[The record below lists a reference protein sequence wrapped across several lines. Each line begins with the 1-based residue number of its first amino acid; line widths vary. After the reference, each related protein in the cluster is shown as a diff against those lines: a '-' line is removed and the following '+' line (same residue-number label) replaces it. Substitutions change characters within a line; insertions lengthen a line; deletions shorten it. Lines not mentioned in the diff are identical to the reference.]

1 MAGLRG
7 AFLLAAMGAGYAAYA
22 QTGLVG
28 EDRFPQFR
36 SQGVLPGTGASLMP
50 DGRISPFGAVTHST
64 PVAYGFAPLRFAV
77 MFDALSRNLS
87 LASPDSGGGDQ
98 IAGNGTA
105 GVMGAIPIGRFGN
118 LTGSWMILSD
128 QFDNVGSAQFT
139 PRTNGPVKF
148 AVGVQDYWGNGGS
161 SGENLPGDND
171 SSTSWY
177 AVASTEFRPGIHGS
191 LGIGTKRF
199 GPMFGS
205 VSAALNDRT
214 AAYIE
219 HDSFNLNYGLR
230 FSTPLFTR
238 VASGWGRDAEKG
250 YAFINIGVVANKY
263 AYWGVSVAF

>member
-1 MAGLRG
+1 
-7 AFLLAAMGAGYAAYA
+7 
-22 QTGLVG
+22 
-28 EDRFPQFR
+28 
-36 SQGVLPGTGASLMP
+36 MP
-50 DGRISPFGAVTHST
+50 DGRISPFGAVTHSN

-77 MFDALSRNLS
+77 MFDALSRNLRPAGFTNS
-87 LASPDSGGGDQ
+87 STSPDKIS
-98 IAGNGTA
+98 GNGTA
-105 GVMGAIPIGRFGN
+105 GVMGAIPIGHFGT
-118 LTGSWMILSD
+118 LTGGWMVLSGLY
-128 QFDNVGSAQFT
+128 DNVGNAQFT

-171 SSTSWY
+171 PSTSWY
-177 AVASTEFRPGIHGS
+177 AVASTEFRPGVHGS

-238 VASGWGRDAEKG
+238 SASGWGRDAEKG

>member
-1 MAGLRG
+1 MAAVG
-7 AFLLAAMGAGYAAYA
+7 AAYA
-22 QTGLVG
+22 ASAQSGLLG

-36 SQGVLPGTGASLMP
+36 SNGVLPGTGASLLP
-50 DGRISPFGAVTHST
+50 DGRISPFGAVSHST

-77 MFDALSRNLS
+77 MFDSLSRNMQLS
-87 LASPDSGGGDQ
+87 SFDSNGPDQVS
-98 IAGNGTA
+98 GNGTA
-105 GVMGAIPIGRFGN
+105 GAMIGLPVGRFGT
-118 LTGSWMILSD
+118 LTGSWMILSGLY
-128 QFDNVGSAQFT
+128 DNVGNAQFT
-139 PRTNGPVKF
+139 PRTDGPVKF

-177 AVASTEFRPGIHGS
+177 AVASTEFRPGVHGS
-191 LGIGTKRF
+191 LGVGTKRF

-219 HDSFNLNYGLR
+219 HDSFNLNYGVR

-238 VASGWGRDAEKG
+238 VQSGWGRDAEMG
-250 YAFINIGVVANKY
+250 YAFINVGVVAGKY
-263 AYWGVSVAF
+263 AYWGVSLAF

>member
-1 MAGLRG
+1 MAALRG
-7 AFLLAAMGAGYAAYA
+7 AFLLALASAAALAPA
-22 QTGLVG
+22 QSGLIG

-36 SQGVLPGTGASLMP
+36 SNGVLPGTGASLLP

-87 LASPDSGGGDQ
+87 FASPDSGGGDQ

-105 GVMGAIPIGRFGN
+105 GIMTAIPIGQLGT

-128 QFDNVGSAQFT
+128 QFDNVGNAQFT
-139 PRTNGPVKF
+139 PRTEGPIKF

-177 AVASTEFRPGIHGS
+177 AVASTELRPGIHGS
-191 LGIGTKRF
+191 LGVGTKRF

-219 HDSFNLNYGLR
+219 HDSFNLNYGFR
-230 FSTPLFTR
+230 FATPLFTR
-238 VASGWGRDAEKG
+238 VASGWGREAEIG